1 MTAFTGKFSPGRNG
15 RNPLHGLPEMLPVLA
30 AGLLMLTA
38 VLVRPAA
45 AGPPDEYYKFEKP
58 PAEGRWYRDVRP
70 GPNQGRLSRQR
81 PPQGQP
87 TEERSDLQRR
97 WQSMPQDQK
106 EEYRRRLERFKRLDP
121 QDRELYRR
129 RYQQYQKLPPQD
141 RQRLRQQL
149 DKWDNLSPQER
160 DRIRQKFLNRLNPF
174 PGMNRPAFAG

>member
-1 MTAFTGKFSPGRNG
+1 MTASMAKFSIGRNDRSLLKRLTVFPG
-15 RNPLHGLPEMLPVLA
+15 VMA
-30 AGLLMLTA
+30 AGLLMLAA

-45 AGPPDEYYKFEKP
+45 AGPPDDYYKFEKP
-58 PAEGRWYRDVRP
+58 PAEGRWYRDSVPGQDRDRP
-70 GPNQGRLSRQR
+70 VRQR
-81 PPQGQP
+81 TPSRVSPDN
-87 TEERSDLQRR
+87 RSDLRQK

-106 EEYRRRLERFKRLDP
+106 DEYRRRLEKFKRLDP

-174 PGMNRPAFAG
+174 PGMNRPPFAG